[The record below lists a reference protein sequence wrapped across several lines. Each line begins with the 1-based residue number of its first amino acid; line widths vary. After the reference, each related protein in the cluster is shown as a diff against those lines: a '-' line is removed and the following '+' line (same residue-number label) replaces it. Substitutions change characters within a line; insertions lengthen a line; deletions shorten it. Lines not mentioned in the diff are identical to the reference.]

1 MNETKRLT
9 LIEFNNGKKVT
20 FDESMFTVT
29 TTEKWINVKRD
40 SDDGVIFQ
48 TNWDKVL
55 YVRTGVFEK
64 KKPQRKNKS
73 ENAE

>member
-29 TTEKWINVKRD
+29 TSEKWITVKRD
-40 SDDGVIFQ
+40 ADDGVIFE

>member
-29 TTEKWINVKRD
+29 TSEKWITVKRD
-40 SDDGVIFQ
+40 TDDGVIFE